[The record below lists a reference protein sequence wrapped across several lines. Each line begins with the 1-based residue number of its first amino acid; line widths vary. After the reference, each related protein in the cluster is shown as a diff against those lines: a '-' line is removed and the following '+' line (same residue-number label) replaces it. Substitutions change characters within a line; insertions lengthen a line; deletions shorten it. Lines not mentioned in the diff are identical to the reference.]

1 MERNYYKSP
10 LEENGVFQN
19 RGFSL
24 AELLPDKKKIFFP
37 FAGGS
42 KVVSLPA
49 GNAK

>member
-24 AELLPDKKKIFFP
+24 AELLPDSSVP
-37 FAGGS
+37 SLSHAQRFA
-42 KVVSLPA
+42 A
-49 GNAK
+49 Q